1 MPNWP
6 KDKLL
11 QHGPDLP
18 MAERVRRYQHN
29 IRAIRA
35 SGCAVPTSAY
45 IDTLDLVAIEMW
57 FQDSA
62 ERRYRLKAAVEDLA
76 GIPPEPGTN

>member
-1 MPNWP
+1 MPSWP

-29 IRAIRA
+29 IRTIRA
-35 SGCAVPTSAY
+35 SGCSVPTSAY
-45 IDTLDLVAIEMW
+45 IDTVDPVAIEMW
-57 FQDSA
+57 FHDSA
-62 ERRYRLKAAVEDLA
+62 ERRYRLKAAVQGLA
-76 GIPPEPGTN
+76 VLPPVPETD

>member
-1 MPNWP
+1 MPSWP

-18 MAERVRRYQHN
+18 MAERIRRYQHN

-45 IDTLDLVAIEMW
+45 IDTPSTRSRSRCGSTTA
-57 FQDSA
+57 
-62 ERRYRLKAAVEDLA
+62 RR
-76 GIPPEPGTN
+76 GIIG